1 MIQFRTYISFSV
13 ILFLFCTDF
22 RSATYFLLWV
32 GDWHFL
38 IIFVFISLQSGEQ
51 ETLLISVYA
60 RYCVPRRASIG
71 LLDYFC
77 GVTLLDTI
85 CYFKYILD
93 YDSLENIS
101 GHIFA
106 PCHVLSMHDLRRG
119 RERTTKIEKKA
130 HLHTTVLLEQLCN
143 IPVTA
148 RGFFLYELDR
158 VFFWFLLLFLIIFE
172 YSKFQPISTRRRD
185 FLRLPRTQPQLQS
198 RILVWPS
205 LCETSSVD
213 GSLSFLVFS

>member
-38 IIFVFISLQSGEQ
+38 IIFVFISLHSGEQ

-93 YDSLENIS
+93 FDSLENIS

-106 PCHVLSMHDLRRG
+106 PCHVLPCMISG
-119 RERTTKIEKKA
+119 EAERER
-130 HLHTTVLLEQLCN
+130 
-143 IPVTA
+143 
-148 RGFFLYELDR
+148 
-158 VFFWFLLLFLIIFE
+158 
-172 YSKFQPISTRRRD
+172 RR
-185 FLRLPRTQPQLQS
+185 
-198 RILVWPS
+198 
-205 LCETSSVD
+205 
-213 GSLSFLVFS
+213 